1 MSIRGPNL
9 DNEELAVAEGMVRG
23 QTLRSIERHIG
34 MAYRIV
40 QEIATRPQVV
50 KYVRHEVKRARG
62 EARRTLTGLLPGAA
76 AALARNMRSKDENG
90 RPIPPAVQVQ
100 AAKIVFDLCFEKHRV
115 ERERAEEEEATTPEP
130 EAPME
135 PTAQVLAGVTD
146 AVLEAL
152 EKRLLGM
159 RQESQG
165 AQ

>member
-1 MSIRGPNL
+1 
-9 DNEELAVAEGMVRG
+9 
-23 QTLRSIERHIG
+23 

-50 KYVRHEVKRARG
+50 EYVRHEVKRARG
-62 EARRTLTGLLPGAA
+62 EARRALTGLLPGAA
-76 AALARNMRSKDENG
+76 AALARNMRAKDEDG

-100 AAKIVFDLCFEKHRV
+100 AAKTVFDLVFQKHRV
-115 ERERAEEEEATTPEP
+115 ESDREPEVEEAPEP

-146 AVLEAL
+146 AVLAAL